1 VQEAR
6 HAGTPGLVRA
16 KGPNHME
23 MTRKDFFG
31 LAAGVAAA
39 SLVRPDASGQTA
51 SKPGGSFSLGVTLY
65 SFNAEF
71 YQYKYSFHDC
81 MEKAGSL
88 GPGTGVELVGPQM
101 IDSWPEVS
109 EEFEKT
115 FKSLVERYQL
125 RPTAYSGYADW
136 RRKAGRV
143 LTPEE
148 NAEYL
153 RLQVRSA
160 KQLGF
165 PILRIQVTPSI
176 ITGASRSNI
185 VAYAEKMGIRIGHE
199 IHAPQSFRQPELRRL
214 IDVAH
219 KLNSPYFG
227 FVPDCGIFASS
238 CAKPYLDKFTQMD
251 VPAPIRN
258 RILELWR
265 QQTPPEKVVAEVKAM
280 GGDDMALLMV
290 TESIVYFGHEDP
302 KSLNEIMPLLIH
314 VHGKF
319 FGIDTAT
326 GEEPSVRYPEIVS
339 VLKAGGFSGCMASE
353 YEGHHWVPDGDAL
366 WQVKAHH
373 AMVRRLLAKA

>member
-1 VQEAR
+1 
-6 HAGTPGLVRA
+6 
-16 KGPNHME
+16 
-23 MTRKDFFG
+23 MTRKEFMG
-31 LAAGVAAA
+31 LAAGAAA
-39 SLVRPDASGQTA
+39 GALTHHAGEQTA
-51 SKPGGSFSLGVTLY
+51 TTQGTPFHLGITLY

-88 GPGTGVELVGPQM
+88 GPGTGLELVGPQM
-101 IDSWPEVS
+101 VDSWPEVS

-115 FKSLVERYQL
+115 FKSLAEKYQL

-153 RLQVRSA
+153 RLQVRGA

-176 ITGASRSNI
+176 ITGTGRSNI
-185 VAYAEKMGIRIGHE
+185 VAYAEKMGVRIGHE
-199 IHAPQSFRQPELRRL
+199 IHAPQSFRQDELRRL

-238 CAKPYLDKFTQMD
+238 CAKPYLDKFTQMG
-251 VPAPIRN
+251 VPARIRN
-258 RILELWR
+258 RIVELWR
-265 QQTPPEKVVAEVKAM
+265 EQASPEKVVAEVKAM
-280 GGDDMALLMV
+280 GGDHMALLMV
-290 TESIVYFGHEDP
+290 TESFTYFGHEDP
-302 KSLNEIMPLLIH
+302 KSLNEIMPQLIH
-314 VHGKF
+314 IHGKF
-319 FGIDTAT
+319 FGIDPAT

-353 YEGHHWVPDGDAL
+353 YEGHHWFPDGDAL

-373 AMVRRLLAKA
+373 AMVRKLLARA